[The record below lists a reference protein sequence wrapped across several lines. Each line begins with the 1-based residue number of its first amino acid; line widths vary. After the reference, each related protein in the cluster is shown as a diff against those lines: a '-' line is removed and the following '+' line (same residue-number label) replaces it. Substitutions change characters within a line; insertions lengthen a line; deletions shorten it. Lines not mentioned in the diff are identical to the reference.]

1 MKNIITKI
9 AQKWA
14 DMILKNLQ
22 KSKTD
27 FEFDFWMN
35 QGFTVDN
42 WCVNKGI
49 YLN

>member
-9 AQKWA
+9 AQKWT
-14 DMILKNLQ
+14 DTILKKLQ